1 MRYAIGVDLG
11 GTNIRAAL
19 VDENGEIIGTDMND
33 NSSLIEEQGEDGSKV
48 LEKEKSHFVNM

>member
-19 VDENGEIIGTDMND
+19 VDEEGVI
-33 NSSLIEEQGEDGSKV
+33 LKV
-48 LEKEKSHFVNM
+48 LN

>member
-19 VDENGEIIGTDMND
+19 VN
-33 NSSLIEEQGEDGSKV
+33 EEGVILQV
-48 LEKEKSHFVNM
+48 IKEKTIMQLQVLMDTEHIIIMKKF